1 MWAVGLMKDP
11 QVRKPVGRLEFWV
24 RQGEHRP
31 LLCTPSPPHA
41 GGATVGPSWGTE
53 KPLNL
58 TRPQATQG
66 GQRVLMNGSETAGSG
81 EGPRASTPADFPQFS
96 DQCVPH

>member
-1 MWAVGLMKDP
+1 M
-11 QVRKPVGRLEFWV
+11 
-24 RQGEHRP
+24 
-31 LLCTPSPPHA
+31 
-41 GGATVGPSWGTE
+41 GPRWGTE
-53 KPLNL
+53 KPLTL